1 MVYNVS
7 WTDQISYLEGLHRS
21 GWAHVM
27 QYLLQLD
34 TPSDTAVLLDTNVD
48 RTFHW
53 LKPTYIPYTK
63 PWVGFIH
70 HTFNTD
76 FSDNN
81 SVRLFENPKFLDSL
95 EHCKGLYVFSQY
107 MSVLLRGYLDARGYT
122 SVKVQ
127 ALNHPT
133 ELSGFPMW
141 SKENFDANPNKI
153 LVQVGAWLR
162 DNYAIY
168 RYNGAKRVTLVDK
181 PSVVLEKATLMGAK
195 MEHYFK
201 PPNFFQLF
209 RDPTWKSCP
218 DTSLSSSVTLPSSQV
233 IDSST
238 INGEYIVPALPP
250 DETCADMCRDIMCRD
265 SNVYLNKYVLGAI
278 DFLKKIDL
286 AVTILPQQDNMDY
299 DLLLSRN
306 VVFLP
311 LIDAAAVN
319 TLIECIARATPV
331 LVTPVPAVLELLGPH
346 YPLYLDLS
354 TEDISTLSYA
364 NIIAAHTY
372 LRQLNVTQ
380 MLSGENFLQSI
391 KDGEIYQACANLS

>member
-1 MVYNVS
+1 MAYNVS

-21 GWAHVM
+21 GWAYVM
-27 QYLLQLD
+27 QYLMQLD
-34 TPSDTAVLLDTNVD
+34 TTSETAVLLDANVD

-53 LKPTYIPYTK
+53 LKPDYIPYVK

-81 SVRLFENPKFLDSL
+81 SVRLFENPNFLESL
-95 EHCKGLYVFSQY
+95 DHCKGLYVFSQY
-107 MSVLLRGYLDARGYT
+107 MSILLRGHLDARGYT

-127 ALNHPT
+127 ALVHPT
-133 ELSGFPMW
+133 ELTGFPSW
-141 SKENFDANPNKI
+141 SKENFDANTNKM

-168 RYNGAKRVTLVDK
+168 RYNGPKSITLTDR
-181 PSVVLEKATLMGAK
+181 PSVVLDKATLMGAK

-201 PPNFFQLF
+201 PTNFFQLF
-209 RDPTWKSCP
+209 RDPKWKACD
-218 DTSLSSSVTLPSSQV
+218 DTSISSSVSLTLDV
-233 IDSST
+233 VDSVT
-238 INGEYIVPALPP
+238 INGEYMVPDVPS
-250 DETCADMCRDIMCRD
+250 DDTCADMCRDIMCRD

-278 DFLKKIDL
+278 EFLKKIDT
-286 AVTILPQQDNMDY
+286 AVTILPQQDDMDY

-306 VVFLP
+306 IVFLP

-354 TEDISTLSYA
+354 TEENSNLSYA

-372 LRQLNVTQ
+372 LRQLDVTQ
-380 MLSGENFLQSI
+380 MLSGTSFLQSI
-391 KDGEIYQACANLS
+391 TSGDIYQACANMP